1 MNKKELTDMGKDIKK
16 IVNESINSGDY
27 SKLGKEVGSTVNT
40 ALEATLE
47 EVRKTVNNIQKEFQ
61 DVTINIDHDKKKMP
75 VTKQSSTKV
84 RARRPKRVS
93 ANMPANKAYTA
104 PNQLVMKRPGTYVAR
119 PTRRRPK
126 SEYYFPH
133 VPKGRGAAVTL
144 SIFGGMGTV
153 GFGITVLVLGLVG
166 APASVVG
173 GMMVGLLISLGM
185 DFKGASLGK
194 RIKRYRRYLSFFENK
209 PNVALEDLAAYS
221 GNTPKYVYK
230 DIRKMIDLGMFPQAQ
245 FNPER
250 DRLFLNHASYDKY
263 KLEINEHQE
272 RLLAIEARGFSEEQI
287 DDINDTVLEGKRFIQ
302 EVERANSQI
311 QDPEV
316 SEKVSRM
323 ETIIRQITD
332 YIEVHPH
339 QTSEVRRLIQFY
351 LPTTVKLLD
360 AYDEFEKQ
368 PIEGD
373 NIKKAKG
380 EIKGSLDMIN
390 TAFENLYDSLFASS
404 SMDISADISVL
415 KTMLAEEGLTKQEL
429 VSDYGQD
436 DELVPDNDFGDDEL

>member
-16 IVNESINSGDY
+16 IVHESINSGDY
-27 SKLGKEVGSTVNT
+27 SKLGKEVGSTMNT

-61 DVTINIDHDKKKMP
+61 DVTINIDHDKKKVS
-75 VTKQSSTKV
+75 VTKQPGQV
-84 RARRPKRVS
+84 RKMPPKRIA
-93 ANMPANKAYTA
+93 ANMPASKQYTA

-126 SEYYFPH
+126 GNYYFPH
-133 VPKGRGAAVTL
+133 VAKGRGAAAAL
-144 SIFGGMGTV
+144 SVFGGMGTV
-153 GFGITVLVLGLVG
+153 GFGVTVLVLSLVG
-166 APASVVG
+166 APAGLVG
-173 GMMVGLLISLGM
+173 GMMAGLLVSLGM
-185 DFKGASLGK
+185 DFKGASLAK
-194 RIKRYRRYLSFFENK
+194 RVRRYRRYLGFFENK
-209 PNVALEDLAAYS
+209 TNVSLVDLAAYS

-230 DIRKMIDLGMFPQAQ
+230 DVRKMIDLGMFPQAQ

-263 KLEINEHQE
+263 KLELNELQE
-272 RLLAIEARGFSEEQI
+272 KRLAIESRGFTEDQI
-287 DDINDTVLEGKRFIQ
+287 IDINDTVMEGKRFIQ

-316 SEKVSRM
+316 SEKISRM

-368 PIEGD
+368 PIEGE
-373 NIKKAKG
+373 NIKKAKV
-380 EIKGSLDMIN
+380 EIKDSLDMIN

-429 VSDYGQD
+429 VSDYGQE
-436 DELVPDNDFGDDEL
+436 DEISLDNDFGDDEI